1 MKKGVQ
7 NHKFNQILSDI
18 KSIKIQGAEN
28 VAKAGIKAFLLNPT
42 KTAAKQILSLRP
54 TEPLLQNALKSIQ
67 RFSKVSKELKKYQS
81 KIQRQAA
88 NKFLKDLKESHK
100 KIAEFGESL
109 IKDNMNI
116 YSHCHS
122 STVMDILKL
131 AKKKK
136 KKFTVYTT
144 EVEPLLQG
152 HKTAKDLA
160 TSKIKTIIA
169 PDLAAEQMLSKC
181 DIFFFG
187 ADAFTSTEVA
197 NKIGTSTL
205 VRLAKIHKIPT
216 YSCGVSLKFTKKITI
231 KLRSIKE
238 VWKTNIK
245 NIEVVNPP
253 FDKTKLKNL
262 TGIISEHG
270 ILKQKEFVKKAK
282 EKLKN
287 LS

>member
-1 MKKGVQ
+1 
-7 NHKFNQILSDI
+7 
-18 KSIKIQGAEN
+18 

-42 KTAAKQILSLRP
+42 KTTAKQILSLRP

-67 RFSKVSKELKKYQS
+67 KFNKVSKELKQYQS
-81 KIQRQAA
+81 KIQKQAA
-88 NKFLKDLKESHK
+88 NKFLKDLKESHE
-100 KIAEFGESL
+100 KIAELGASL
-109 IKDNMNI
+109 IKNDMNI

-160 TSKIKTIIA
+160 KSRIKTIIA

-181 DIFFFG
+181 DLFLFG
-187 ADAFTSTEVA
+187 ADAFTKSEVA

-205 VRLAKIHKIPT
+205 TKLAKIHKVPI

-231 KLRSIKE
+231 QKRSGKE
-238 VWKTNIK
+238 VWDERNK
-245 NIEVVNPP
+245 NIEVTNLP
-253 FDKTKLKNL
+253 FDKTKLKDL

-270 ILKQKEFVKKAK
+270 ILKQKEFARKAK
-282 EKLKN
+282 RKLIN
-287 LS
+287 M

>member
-1 MKKGVQ
+1 MKKKSK
-7 NHKFNQILSDI
+7 NEEFNKILESI
-18 KSIKIQGAEN
+18 KSIRIQGAEN
-28 VAKAGIKAFLLNPT
+28 VCKAGIKAYLLKPSKST
-42 KTAAKQILSLRP
+42 SKKILSLRP
-54 TEPLLQNALKSIQ
+54 TEPLLQNALSLLQKSKDP
-67 RFSKVSKELKKYQS
+67 SKTAK
-81 KIQRQAA
+81 R
-88 NKFLKDLKESHK
+88 FLKDLEQSHE
-100 KIAEFGESL
+100 KIAKLGASL
-109 IKDNMNI
+109 IKNNMNI

-160 TSKIKTIIA
+160 ASKIKTVIA

-187 ADAFTSTEVA
+187 ADAFTSSEVA
-197 NKIGTSTL
+197 NKLGTSTL
-205 VRLAKIHKIPT
+205 TKLAKIHKIPA

-238 VWKTNIK
+238 VWETNIK
-245 NIEVVNPP
+245 NIKVVNPP

-270 ILKQKEFVKKAK
+270 ILRQREFVKKAK
-282 EKLKN
+282 KKLKN
-287 LS
+287 L